1 MKRRILVVNDDGI
14 YGEGLRPLAKAL
26 APLGEV
32 TVVVPEKEQ
41 SAASHAVTLHK
52 PIRLRRLGER
62 LYIINGT
69 PADCARFG
77 ALCLMKEKVDLVVSG
92 VNRGANMGA
101 DTMYSGTVGAAKEAC
116 FLGFRA
122 MAVSLV
128 QPAARHFEAASRVA
142 RDVAA
147 LVLKNG
153 LPPHVCLNVNV
164 PDRPWRALKGVAVT
178 SLGKRVYGREHT
190 PRLDPRGQA
199 YYWMAGHIPKGVPS
213 PGSDLAAVRDGK
225 VSVTPLRLDL
235 TDGDALVGLADWPWP
250 AGFRSGRRP
259 SRSRAA

>member
-1 MKRRILVVNDDGI
+1 MAKGKPKILVVNDDGV

-26 APLGEV
+26 SSLGQV

-52 PIRLRRLGER
+52 PIRLRRLER
-62 LYIINGT
+62 NLFIINGT
-69 PADCARFG
+69 PADCVRFG
-77 ALCLMKEKVDLVVSG
+77 ALCLLKEKVDLVVSG

-101 DTMYSGTVGAAKEAC
+101 DTLYSGTVGAAKEAC
-116 FLGFRA
+116 FLGFPS

-128 QPAARHFEAASRVA
+128 QPAVRNFESAARISRS
-142 RDVAA
+142 VAA
-147 LVLKNG
+147 LLLKNP

-164 PDRPWRALKGVAVT
+164 PDLPAAKLKGISVT
-178 SLGKRVYGREHT
+178 YLGKRLYGREHT

-225 VSVTPLRLDL
+225 VSVTPIRLDL
-235 TDGDALVGLADWPWP
+235 TDGDTLVSLRQWRWDGVL
-250 AGFRSGRRP
+250 R
-259 SRSRAA
+259 